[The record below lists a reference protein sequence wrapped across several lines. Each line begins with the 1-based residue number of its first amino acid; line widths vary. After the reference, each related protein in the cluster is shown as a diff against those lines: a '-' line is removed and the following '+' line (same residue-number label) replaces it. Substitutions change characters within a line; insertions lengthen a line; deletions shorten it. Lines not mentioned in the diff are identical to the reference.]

1 MDLGKRIHDLRHNVK
16 MTAQELA
23 ESIGVSQSYISL
35 LENNKRR
42 ANVEVLG
49 KIAAVFK
56 VSLSQVF
63 AEEYAPG
70 ASAQAMPQ
78 RAAVATGAPGGIAAA
93 GRPGINLDVLFKS
106 GILQGSVD
114 ANGNV
119 TGVTMRFIPIVS
131 KVAAGDP
138 ATYTDGDYQAGFAEE
153 YVPAPA
159 DLNDRNAFALRIAGD
174 SMSPRFRDGDI
185 VICSPRRP
193 AENGDAVVAK
203 VNAGETT
210 CKIYYLDGRNVI
222 LSPVN
227 SRYSAQVYPV
237 EEIKWIY
244 PVVICQRR
252 EKQ

>member
-1 MDLGKRIHDLRHNVK
+1 MDLGRRIHDLRHDVR

-23 ESIGVSQSYISL
+23 EKIGVSQSYISL

-49 KIAAVFK
+49 KIAGVFN
-56 VSLSQVF
+56 VSMSQVF

-70 ASAQAMPQ
+70 T
-78 RAAVATGAPGGIAAA
+78 ATQKTPGGVTLSAI
-93 GRPGINLDVLFKS
+93 GGVSTRPGINLDWLFKT
-106 GILQGSVD
+106 GKLQEIVD

-119 TGVTMRFIPIVS
+119 TDVRMRLIPIVS

-138 ATYTDGDYQAGFAEE
+138 ATYTDGDYPAGFAEE

-159 DLNDRNAFALRIAGD
+159 DLNDMNAFALRISGD

-252 EKQ
+252 EKV